1 MPKRPVPD
9 PQPLIAQS
17 GEPIPRA
24 QSQRERW
31 GTHLYHPQLMR
42 RVLTP
47 ELMDDPQL
55 DAKAHAAALR
65 GLARLNALSR
75 SESILWPT
83 VRDLARRSGGRLS
96 VLDIATGSG
105 DVPIALARRAARE
118 AIDIDLHACDI
129 SSTALT
135 HARDRADRHG
145 VRMNLFQHD
154 AVQQPFDSRFDVVTC
169 SLFLHH
175 LDTADAV
182 CFFSNAETAVGR
194 TLLINDLRRSPAGLA
209 VAWAASRLATRSRIV
224 HVDAVKSVRA
234 AFTPQEM
241 SDLASR
247 AGLGGHEVCKRWPW
261 RMLLRW
267 YREQAKPAQPDTTR
281 SSSVPD
287 PPEA

>member
-1 MPKRPVPD
+1 
-9 PQPLIAQS
+9 
-17 GEPIPRA
+17 
-24 QSQRERW
+24 
-31 GTHLYHPQLMR
+31 MR

-55 DAKAHAAALR
+55 DAQAHAAALR

-75 SESILWPT
+75 SETLLWPT
-83 VRDLARRSGGRLS
+83 IKDLAQRSGGRLS

-118 AIDIDLHACDI
+118 GINIDLHACDI
-129 SSTALT
+129 SNTALA
-135 HARDRADRHG
+135 HAKDRAERHG
-145 VRMNLFQHD
+145 VRMHLFRHD
-154 AVQQPFDSRFDVVTC
+154 AVEQRFDQRFDVVTC

-182 CFFSNAETAVGR
+182 CFFSNVETAVGR

-241 SDLASR
+241 SDLARR
-247 AGLGGHEVCKRWPW
+247 AGLNGNEVCRRWPW

-267 YREQAKPAQPDTTR
+267 YRDQAIPAKRDTTR

-287 PPEA
+287 PPAA